1 MERTENPIIIKR
13 VRRRP
18 SAQHGGS
25 WKIAFAD
32 FALAMMAFFLVL
44 WLIESTTDLEKRVIA
59 GYFSD
64 PRSLANLGDGG
75 TPYVLDLGGQPISII
90 NEGFNLSMLQD
101 DQDRY
106 DPAEFGD
113 EELMELA
120 RARQVEV
127 FENIKAQVEALING
141 NQEFEWFADSVTIEV
156 TEDGLSI
163 RIVDQQ
169 NRPIFDLGSS
179 QMRAYALEILW
190 AIADVLVQVPNMI
203 NIYGH
208 TDSLPY
214 GSNNGQYTNWEL
226 SADRANAARRA
237 LVEGGLP
244 YQQFAQII
252 GMGSSMPLDT
262 ENTASPANRRIVIMV
277 LNRPAE
283 QRMRDTVRQME
294 HLEQP
299 AAGSPATDDIQSLAT
314 PPELF

>member
-13 VRRRP
+13 ARRRSEAP
-18 SAQHGGS
+18 HGGS

-44 WLIESTTDLEKRVIA
+44 WLIESTTELEKRVIA

-64 PRSLANLGDGG
+64 PRSLANVGDGG
-75 TPYVLDLGGQPISII
+75 TPHLLDLDGQPLSII

-101 DQDRY
+101 DQDRP
-106 DPAEFGD
+106 DPSEMESD
-113 EELMELA
+113 ELMDLA
-120 RARQVEV
+120 RTRQIEIFESIKQQVE
-127 FENIKAQVEALING
+127 QLITA
-141 NQEFEWFADSVTIEV
+141 NQEFEWFTDSVTIEV

-163 RIVDQQ
+163 QIVDRQ

-190 AIADVLVQVPNMI
+190 AIADILNQVPNLI
-203 NIYGH
+203 SIYGH

-214 GSNNGQYTNWEL
+214 GANDGQYTNWEL

-237 LVEGGLP
+237 LAEGGLP
-244 YQQFAQII
+244 YSQFAQII

-262 ENTASPANRRIVIMV
+262 EDTTSHVNRRIVIMV
-277 LNRPAE
+277 LNRHAE
-283 QRMRDTVRQME
+283 ERMRDTVRQTE
-294 HLEQP
+294 LSGGGLPAGAQP
-299 AAGSPATDDIQSLAT
+299 VTAV
-314 PPELF
+314 PELF

>member
-13 VRRRP
+13 ARRRSVAP
-18 SAQHGGS
+18 HGGS

-44 WLIESTTDLEKRVIA
+44 WLIESTTELEKRVIA

-64 PRSLANLGDGG
+64 PRSLSNLGDGG
-75 TPYVLDLGGQPISII
+75 TPHILDLNGQPLSII

-101 DQDRY
+101 DQDRP
-106 DPAEFGD
+106 DPSELQSD
-113 EELMELA
+113 ELMELA
-120 RARQVEV
+120 RARQIEI
-127 FENIKAQVEALING
+127 FENIKDQVEQLITA
-141 NQEFEWFADSVTIEV
+141 NQEFECFTDSVTIEV

-163 RIVDQQ
+163 QIADRQ

-190 AIADVLVQVPNMI
+190 AIAEILEQVPNLI
-203 NIYGH
+203 SIYGH

-214 GSNNGQYTNWEL
+214 GSNDGQYTNWEL

-244 YQQFAQII
+244 YSQFAQII

-262 ENTASPANRRIVIMV
+262 EDTTSHVNRRIVIMV
-277 LNRPAE
+277 LNQPAE
-283 QRMRDTVRQME
+283 QRMRDTVRQTE
-294 HLEQP
+294 LSG
-299 AAGSPATDDIQSLAT
+299 GSPPQPVTA

>member
-13 VRRRP
+13 ARRR
-18 SAQHGGS
+18 SVSTHGGS

-44 WLIESTTDLEKRVIA
+44 WLIESTTELEKRVIA

-75 TPYVLDLGGQPISII
+75 TPHILDLDGQPLSII

-101 DQDRY
+101 DQDRP
-106 DPAEFGD
+106 DPSAMEND
-113 EELMELA
+113 ELMDLA
-120 RARQVEV
+120 RARQIEI
-127 FENIKAQVEALING
+127 FENIKEQAEQLITA
-141 NQEFEWFADSVTIEV
+141 NQEFEWFTDSVTIEV

-163 RIVDQQ
+163 QIVDRQ

-190 AIADVLVQVPNMI
+190 AIADILNQVPNLI
-203 NIYGH
+203 SIYGH

-214 GSNNGQYTNWEL
+214 GANNGQYTNWEL

-244 YQQFAQII
+244 YPQFAQII
-252 GMGSSMPLDT
+252 GMGSSMPLDAADT
-262 ENTASPANRRIVIMV
+262 TSHVNRRIVIMV

-283 QRMRDTVRQME
+283 ERMRDTVRQTE
-294 HLEQP
+294 LSGGGPP
-299 AAGSPATDDIQSLAT
+299 ANAQSVTA

>member
-13 VRRRP
+13 ARRRP

-75 TPYVLDLGGQPISII
+75 TPYVLDLGGQPVSII

-127 FENIKAQVEALING
+127 FENIKAQVEALISG

-163 RIVDQQ
+163 QIVDQQ

-237 LVEGGLP
+237 LVEGGLS

-277 LNRPAE
+277 LNRPAQ

-299 AAGSPATDDIQSLAT
+299 AAGSTAADDLQSLTT